1 VLFRIESDAT
11 TPESHRI
18 CIGTPALPVGPI
30 TIEWLRLTSALAS
43 GYSARRA
50 TRNLHLGMGEPTDVT
65 DDLDDQ
71 TDDVDLQ
78 EFRTP
83 VLDDSG
89 LSLEA
94 LSQAY
99 ASLLEKGDDPYEKA
113 KEQDATAADT
123 PMDYDEADD
132 EPLESDLPPVAE
144 KCDITPRT
152 IVESMLF
159 VGHPENEP
167 LTSEVVASFMRGVR
181 PREVDQLIVELNE
194 AYRTEGC
201 PFEIES
207 VGAGYRMTLR
217 EEFGS
222 LRDKFYGR
230 AKAARL
236 SQAAIDVL
244 AVVAYKQPLTRE
256 DVDTLRGK
264 SSGSLLSQLVR
275 RELLRVERTNTKPR
289 VSRYYTTERFLA
301 LFGIEDV
308 RDLPSTPD

>member
-1 VLFRIESDAT
+1 MAKVHGAR
-11 TPESHRI
+11 
-18 CIGTPALPVGPI
+18 VN
-30 TIEWLRLTSALAS
+30 LRVVTGVS
-43 GYSARRA
+43 
-50 TRNLHLGMGEPTDVT
+50 MDVT
-65 DDLDDQ
+65 DDLDGHA
-71 TDDVDLQ
+71 DDVDLQ

-83 VLDDSG
+83 PLDDSG

-99 ASLLEKGDDPYEKA
+99 ASLLDKGDDPYEKA
-113 KEQDATAADT
+113 KDQDATAADAAI
-123 PMDYDEADD
+123 DFDEIDD
-132 EPLESDLPPVAE
+132 ELQESDAPADAV
-144 KCDITPRT
+144 KCDITPRS

-159 VGHPENEP
+159 VGHPNNEP
-167 LTSEVVASFMRGVR
+167 LTSEIVASFMRGVR
-181 PREVDQLIVELNE
+181 PREVDELIVELNNI
-194 AYRTEGC
+194 YRAEGC

-207 VGAGYRMTLR
+207 VAAGYRMALR

-230 AKAARL
+230 TKAARL

-244 AVVAYKQPLTRE
+244 AIIAYKQPLTRE

-289 VSRYYTTERFLA
+289 KSRYYTTDRFLA
-301 LFGIEDV
+301 LFGIDDV